1 MLYLDNSAT
10 TRPLDEVVDAIVE
23 VMKVHYGNPSSL
35 YRLGM
40 EAEQLLNQ
48 SRTVIA
54 QSLGVRPE
62 WVVFTSGGTESN
74 NLAIKGTAYS
84 YRSRGKHLIT
94 TEIEHA
100 SVYECFRQLEEEGFR
115 VTYLKPDSSGAVSV
129 KAVEEALTPDTIL
142 VSIMHVNNE
151 TGVIQPIREIG
162 EMLKNHPR
170 ILFHVD
176 AVQSV
181 GKIPLDPEGWG
192 IDLLSVSAHK
202 LHGPKGVGL
211 LLKREG
217 LKLRP
222 LLAGGG
228 QEFGI
233 RSGTENV
240 PLIVGMAKALRIAM
254 ERRAEHM
261 DKLYALRD
269 ALIAR
274 LRDIPGI
281 RLNGVQERGKVAP
294 HIINFSIPGLKSEVV
309 VHALEQH
316 GIYVSAGS
324 ACSSG
329 DEKPSRVLLAMGL
342 SEAEASSAIRVSLS
356 PQLTEADM
364 DRFIQALET
373 VIKTLKPATKKG
385 EIG

>member
-254 ERRAEHM
+254 EKRAEHM

>member
-129 KAVEEALTPDTIL
+129 KAVEKALTPDTIL

-181 GKIPLDPEGWG
+181 GKIPLVPEGWG

-254 ERRAEHM
+254 EKRAEHM